1 MAKLTVADI
10 ADLDAAAIGRMSR
23 KEVER
28 LVLEAAEMV
37 RRLAT
42 GLDANSADSTPL
54 PSGDPSSRGGMNDQ
68 P

>member
-23 KEVER
+23 EEVER
-28 LVLEAAEMV
+28 LALEAAEMV
-37 RRLAT
+37 RQLAT

-54 PSGDPSSRGGMNDQ
+54 PTGDPSSRSGMDDQ